1 MNAFIENTLDT
12 LFHIDVGNVVAGI
25 AIGSPLVAVLAFFLA

>member
-12 LFHIDVGNVVAGI
+12 LFHIDVGNVATGVV
-25 AIGSPLVAVLAFFLA
+25 IGSPLVAVLAFFLA